1 MSNTKKK
8 KNTMWLRCVL
18 EYLSKKDIGSK
29 SYSEIINEAHL
40 CSIEKRHKVLR
51 QSRICPQPRQF
62 QQAIRKVKE
71 IESLVVSKTTLYRYV
86 NANEMRGREK
96 NAFL

>member
-1 MSNTKKK
+1 MSNTRKK

-29 SYSEIINEAHL
+29 SYSEIINEANL
-40 CSIEKRHKVLR
+40 CSIVNQHKVLR
-51 QSRICPQPRQF
+51 QSRICPPPNQF

-71 IESLVVSKTTLYRYV
+71 IESSIVSDITVYRYV
-86 NANEMRGREK
+86 NIES
-96 NAFL
+96 